1 MTTPQ
6 ISSYLATL
14 FEGHGL
20 PCVVQNDWVVPN
32 AELPALRALW
42 HPGQSSG
49 RLDVQAL
56 VSDGVVIEE
65 CFAGV
70 GPAETGL
77 SDALESFAV
86 NSFHVLLAALW
97 GRNDSAQVT
106 TEEWEISGQRYTV
119 HVGNF
124 GTRSS
129 EGVTPHIPDKLFA
142 AIEETIK
149 CEPLNQGVH
158 WFRVFVCNVAGE
170 HTFEALKN
178 NEVWDAGLR
187 CLKACSWEKRSGY
200 YSVRLFVVLRA
211 TSS

>member
-6 ISSYLATL
+6 TSAYLAKL

-20 PCVVQNDWVVPN
+20 SCVVENDWVVPN

-42 HPGQSSG
+42 YPGQSNG

-70 GPAETGL
+70 GQAETGL
-77 SDALESFAV
+77 NDALANFTV

-97 GRNDSAQVT
+97 GRNDPSQVT
-106 TEEWEISGQRYTV
+106 TEEWEVSGQRYTAY
-119 HVGNF
+119 VGNF

-129 EGVTPHIPDKLFA
+129 EGVTPHIPSNLFA

-149 CEPLNQGVH
+149 CEPLNEGVH
-158 WFRVFVCNVAGE
+158 WFRVFFCNVAGDY
-170 HTFEALKN
+170 TFEALKN
-178 NEVWDAGLR
+178 NEVWDAGVR
-187 CLKACSWEKRSGY
+187 CLKASSWEKSSGY
-200 YSVRLFVVLRA
+200 YSIRLFVVLRA
-211 TSS
+211 A